1 MMIAQ
6 AYKNR
11 ETGALPEKKRID
23 LLEKMKG
30 GEK

>member
-1 MMIAQ
+1 MMIVQ
-6 AYKNR
+6 ADKDR
-11 ETGALPEKKRID
+11 EASVLPERKRID